1 MPNIVIL
8 GSTGSIGTQTL
19 DVLRHLPDFKVLGL
33 AAGSNV
39 KLLRRQIKE
48 FKPRAAYI
56 EDSQH
61 AAALEEE
68 FKIPVYSEPQKMCAL
83 AQDPAC
89 DIVVTALVGIRGLK
103 PTLAALEAGK
113 RVALANKE
121 TLVAAGHLVMAYKE
135 QIIPID
141 SEHNALWH
149 CFYGRQKKQVDK
161 IILTA
166 SGGPFRNYRG
176 SLAAVTVQQA
186 LAHPRWDMGAKI
198 SIDSATLMNK
208 GLEVIEA
215 HWLFGFPYDKI
226 EVVVHP
232 ESIVHS
238 LIQQKDGS
246 LLALLGPA
254 DMRLPIQYALTYPKV
269 LPSPVEPLDLV
280 EVGSL
285 SFEAVDFNR
294 FPSLKLAYEAGR
306 SGGEQPAALNAANE
320 EAVAAFLAGELR
332 FPEIPK
338 VVAKVVE
345 GFSGKSF
352 PDLEQ
357 ILAIDAEAR
366 LRSRKWIGKLTL
378 R

>member
-1 MPNIVIL
+1 MSNIVIL

-19 DVLRHLPDFKVLGL
+19 DVLRHLPEYRVFGL

-39 KLLRRQIKE
+39 ELLRAQIRE
-48 FKPRAAYI
+48 FKPQIAYI
-56 EDSQH
+56 QDPQQ
-61 AAALEEE
+61 ATALREE
-68 FKIPVYSEPQKMCAL
+68 FSIPVYSHPDSMCTMVT
-83 AQDPAC
+83 DPAC
-89 DIVVTALVGIRGLK
+89 DVVVTALVGVMGLK
-103 PTLAALEAGK
+103 PTLAALQAGK

-121 TLVAAGHLVMAYKE
+121 TLVAAGHLVMDYKS

-149 CFYGRQKKQVDK
+149 CFFGRDKKQVAK

-176 SLAAVTVQQA
+176 SLADVSIEQA

-215 HWLFGFPYDKI
+215 HWLFDFPYSAID
-226 EVVVHP
+226 VVIHG

-238 LIQQKDGS
+238 LIQLQDGS
-246 LLALLGPA
+246 LLAHMGST
-254 DMRLPIQYALTYPKV
+254 DMRLPIQYALTYPQV
-269 LPSPVEPLDLV
+269 RPSHIKPLDLV

-285 SFEAVDFNR
+285 SFEAVDFKR
-294 FPSLKLAYEAGR
+294 FPSLKLAYRAGE
-306 SGGEQPAALNAANE
+306 SGGEQPIALNAANE
-320 EAVAAFLAGELR
+320 EAVAAFLAGELN
-332 FPEIPK
+332 FLQIPR

-345 GFSGKSF
+345 TFPGKSF

-366 LRSRKWIGKLTL
+366 VRAKEWIGKLTL